1 MVLFSSKRER
11 IFWVSLLCLLFV
23 ISGFIISGY
32 QKSLHT
38 TKQQVADLESEK
50 AAWAGKEQDLTSEI
64 AELRAQLDQNAAI
77 SKEFPM
83 NDPQIRKELERQGLD
98 GGSDELIADLLKHN
112 ELIPFDGVLGGKMT
126 FWKDKVFVISDR
138 WIIAYFEDGHISG
151 NMLLRYDV
159 ENGVISWKVIDSY
172 LY

>member
-1 MVLFSSKRER
+1 MVSYSSKSKR
-11 IFWVSLLCLLFV
+11 IFWMSLLCLFFV

-32 QKSLHT
+32 QKSLHI
-38 TKQQVADLESEK
+38 TKQQVADLAREK
-50 AAWAGKEQDLTSEI
+50 EAWTGKELNLTSEI
-64 AELRAQLDQNAAI
+64 TELQARLDQNATI

-83 NDPQIRKELERQGLD
+83 NDPEIRAELERKGLNGGPD
-98 GGSDELIADLLKHN
+98 GLIADLLKHN

-159 ENGVISWKVIDSY
+159 ENGVVSWKVIDS
-172 LY
+172 